1 MKDKTVAKRLIR
13 KNAREAEYW
22 AEKSHNL
29 RTKDGKAKALQLI
42 LGYVDRMEAV

>member
-1 MKDKTVAKRLIR
+1 MKAKTRIKKIANRY
-13 KNAREAEYW
+13 AREAEYW